1 MKLTVYGGRRLF
13 GEIAV
18 DGAKNAA
25 LPLLA
30 ATVLTDDEVILEN
43 VPDVGD
49 VRTMIALL
57 ESVGKR
63 VHCIEPGVY
72 SIRTTR
78 ELAGTPPDALVR
90 KLRASFL
97 LLGPLAAR
105 VGASHLALPGGC
117 PIGVRPVDLHLK
129 GLKALGAQL
138 DSTGTCWHAHA
149 HSLHPAEIHLDYP
162 SVGATE
168 QIMMTAA
175 LIPGRT
181 VISNPAQDPEV
192 HDLARLLI
200 KMGAGI
206 MIEPGR
212 LQIEGA
218 RTLSGTVHTVI
229 PDRITAG
236 TFLIAGA
243 IAGGD
248 VTVRCQPL
256 HLEALLSK
264 LDELGIIV
272 QEHVESVRV
281 VSDGPGSFSGGRV
294 EARPYPGFPTDLQPQ
309 MMALLS
315 VARGAS
321 VIKETV
327 WESRFAHAS
336 ELARMGAQIRLEGST
351 ALIEGVPLLSG
362 TEVHATDVRAGAA
375 LTLAGIAA
383 DGTTIVVDRDGHI
396 GRGHRDLAGELNR
409 LGAAIIEE
417 ADLSPSPSPEEGGGQ
432 KGESEKKEVVGTE
445 IR

>member
-1 MKLTVYGGRRLF
+1 MKFTVYGGRRLF
-13 GEIAV
+13 GEISV

-30 ATVLTDDEVILEN
+30 ATLLTDEEIILEN
-43 VPDVGD
+43 VPDVSD
-49 VRTMIALL
+49 VRVMIALL

-63 VHCIEPGVY
+63 VQAHGAGFLSV
-72 SIRTTR
+72 RTER
-78 ELAGTPPDALVR
+78 ELVGTPPDELVR
-90 KLRASFL
+90 RLRASFL
-97 LLGPLAAR
+97 MLGPLMAR
-105 VGASHLALPGGC
+105 IGTSRLALPGGC

-138 DSTGTCWHAHA
+138 DLEGAFWRAHA
-149 HSLHPAEIHLDYP
+149 ERLHPAEIHLDYP

-200 KMGAGI
+200 KMGAGVY
-206 MIEPGR
+206 IEPGR

-218 RTLSGTVHTVI
+218 PSLQGTTHTVI
-229 PDRITAG
+229 PDRINAG

-248 VTVRCQPL
+248 VTVRRCQPL

-264 LDELGIIV
+264 LDELGITV

-315 VARGAS
+315 VARGSS
-321 VIKETV
+321 VVKETV
-327 WESRFAHAS
+327 WESRFAHAT

-351 ALIEGVPLLSG
+351 ALIEGVSVLSG
-362 TEVHATDVRAGAA
+362 TEVHTTDVRAGAA

-383 DGTTIVVDRDGHI
+383 AGTTIVLDRDGHI

-409 LGAAIIEE
+409 LGAAIIVEDE
-417 ADLSPSPSPEEGGGQ
+417 QTPE
-432 KGESEKKEVVGTE
+432 EKKEVLSTE
-445 IR
+445 LR

>member
-13 GEIAV
+13 GEVTV

-63 VHCIEPGVY
+63 VRALDAGVY
-72 SIRTTR
+72 SIRTAR
-78 ELAGTPPDALVR
+78 ELAGAPPDALVR

-97 LLGPLAAR
+97 LLGPLMAR
-105 VGASHLALPGGC
+105 LGSSQLPLPGGC

-129 GLKALGAQL
+129 GLRALGAQIE
-138 DSTGTCWHAHA
+138 SHSGFWRAHA
-149 HSLHPAEIHLDYP
+149 ERLHPAEVHLDYP

-212 LQIEGA
+212 LQIEGT

-229 PDRITAG
+229 PDRINAG

-248 VTVRCQPL
+248 VTVRRCQPL

-264 LDELGIIV
+264 LDELGITV

-281 VSDGPGSFSGGRV
+281 VSDGPGSFCGGRV

-315 VARGAS
+315 VACGSS

-327 WESRFAHAS
+327 WESRFAHAA
-336 ELARMGAQIRLEGST
+336 ELARMGALIRLEGAT
-351 ALIEGVPLLSG
+351 AFLEGVLKLSG
-362 TEVHATDVRAGAA
+362 TQVSVNDVRAGAA
-375 LTLAGIAA
+375 LTLAGLVAEGATVI
-383 DGTTIVVDRDGHI
+383 VDRDEHI
-396 GRGHRDLAGELNR
+396 GRGYRDLAGELNR
-409 LGAAIIEE
+409 LGAVIIEE
-417 ADLSPSPSPEEGGGQ
+417 TSDER
-432 KGESEKKEVVGTE
+432 EVVRSET
-445 IR
+445 R

>member
-13 GEIAV
+13 GEVAV

-25 LPLLA
+25 LPLFA

-63 VHCIEPGVY
+63 VRALDAGVY
-72 SIRTTR
+72 SIRAER
-78 ELAGTPPDALVR
+78 ALEGVPPEALVR

-97 LLGPLAAR
+97 LLGPLMVR
-105 VGASHLALPGGC
+105 LGVSQLPLPGGC

-129 GLKALGAQL
+129 GLKALGAQIE
-138 DSTGTCWHAHA
+138 SQGGFWCASA
-149 HSLHPAEIHLDYP
+149 AQLHPAEIHLDYP

-212 LQIEGA
+212 LHIEGTT
-218 RTLSGTVHTVI
+218 RLQGTMHTVI
-229 PDRITAG
+229 PDRINAG

-248 VTVRCQPL
+248 ITVRRCQPL

-264 LDELGIIV
+264 LDELGITI

-281 VSDGPGSFSGGRV
+281 VSDGPGSFSGGRI

-327 WESRFAHAS
+327 WESRFAHAA

-351 ALIEGVPLLSG
+351 AFLEGVIKLSG
-362 TEVHATDVRAGAA
+362 TQVSVNDVRAGAA
-375 LTLAGIAA
+375 LTLAGLVAEGATVI
-383 DGTTIVVDRDGHI
+383 VDRDGHI
-396 GRGHRDLAGELNR
+396 RRGHRDLAGELNR

-417 ADLSPSPSPEEGGGQ
+417 TSEE
-432 KGESEKKEVVGTE
+432 KEVVSNE
-445 IR
+445 VR

>member
-1 MKLTVYGGRRLF
+1 MRVTVYGGRRLF

-63 VHCIEPGVY
+63 VLLLEPGVY
-72 SIRTTR
+72 SIRTER
-78 ELAGTPPDALVR
+78 ELVGTPPEELVR
-90 KLRASFL
+90 RLRASFL
-97 LLGPLAAR
+97 LLGPLMAR
-105 VGASHLALPGGC
+105 HGSSQLPLPGGC

-129 GLKALGAQL
+129 GLRALGAELSSQGG
-138 DSTGTCWHAHA
+138 SWGARA
-149 HSLHPAEIHLDYP
+149 ERLHPAEIHLDYP

-212 LQIEGA
+212 LQVEGA
-218 RTLSGTVHTVI
+218 KKLSGAVHTVI
-229 PDRITAG
+229 PDRINAG

-248 VTVRCQPL
+248 VTVTRCQPL

-264 LDELGIIV
+264 LDELGITV
-272 QEHVESVRV
+272 HEHVESVRV
-281 VSDGPGSFSGGRV
+281 ISDGPGSFVGGRV

-315 VARGAS
+315 VARGS
-321 VIKETV
+321 SIIKETV
-327 WESRFAHAS
+327 WESRFAHAA
-336 ELARMGAQIRLEGST
+336 ELVRMGAQIRLEGST
-351 ALIEGVPLLSG
+351 ALIEGVAGLSG
-362 TEVHATDVRAGAA
+362 AEVSGNDVRAGAA
-375 LTLAGIAA
+375 LVLAGLIAE
-383 DGTTIVVDRDGHI
+383 GKTVVIDRDEHI
-396 GRGHRDLAGELNR
+396 RRGYRDLVGDLNR

-417 ADLSPSPSPEEGGGQ
+417 TLTPEGSVTAE
-432 KGESEKKEVVGTE
+432 T
-445 IR
+445 R

>member
-1 MKLTVYGGRRLF
+1 MRVTIYGGRRLF
-13 GEIAV
+13 GEIAI

-63 VHCIEPGVY
+63 VLLLEPGVY
-72 SIRTTR
+72 SIRTER
-78 ELAGTPPDALVR
+78 ELVGTPPEELVR
-90 KLRASFL
+90 RLRASFL
-97 LLGPLAAR
+97 LLGPLMAR
-105 VGASHLALPGGC
+105 HGSSQLPLPGGC

-129 GLKALGAQL
+129 GLRALGAELSYQGG
-138 DSTGTCWHAHA
+138 SWGARA
-149 HSLHPAEIHLDYP
+149 ERLHPAEIHLDYP

-212 LQIEGA
+212 LQVEGA
-218 RTLSGTVHTVI
+218 KKLSGAVHTVI
-229 PDRITAG
+229 PDRINAG

-248 VTVRCQPL
+248 VTVTRCQPL

-264 LDELGIIV
+264 FDELGITV
-272 QEHVESVRV
+272 HEHVESVRV
-281 VSDGPGSFSGGRV
+281 ISDGPGSFVGGRV

-315 VARGAS
+315 VARGS
-321 VIKETV
+321 SIIKETV
-327 WESRFAHAS
+327 WESRFAHAA
-336 ELARMGAQIRLEGST
+336 ELVRMGAQIRLEGST
-351 ALIEGVPLLSG
+351 ALIEGVAGLSG
-362 TEVHATDVRAGAA
+362 AEVSGNDVRAGAA
-375 LTLAGIAA
+375 LVLAGLIAE
-383 DGTTIVVDRDGHI
+383 GKTVVIDRDEHI
-396 GRGHRDLAGELNR
+396 RRGYRDLVGDLNR

-417 ADLSPSPSPEEGGGQ
+417 TLTPEGSVTAE
-432 KGESEKKEVVGTE
+432 T
-445 IR
+445 R

>member
-1 MKLTVYGGRRLF
+1 MRVTVYGGRRLF

-63 VHCIEPGVY
+63 VLLLEPGVY
-72 SIRTTR
+72 SIRTER
-78 ELAGTPPDALVR
+78 ELVGTPPEELVR
-90 KLRASFL
+90 RLRASFL
-97 LLGPLAAR
+97 LLGPLMAR
-105 VGASHLALPGGC
+105 HGSSQLPLPGGC

-129 GLKALGAQL
+129 GLRALGAELSSQGG
-138 DSTGTCWHAHA
+138 SWGARA
-149 HSLHPAEIHLDYP
+149 ERLHPAEIHLDYP

-212 LQIEGA
+212 LQVEGA
-218 RTLSGTVHTVI
+218 KKLSGAVHTVI
-229 PDRITAG
+229 PDRINAG

-248 VTVRCQPL
+248 VTVTRCQPL

-264 LDELGIIV
+264 FDELGITV
-272 QEHVESVRV
+272 HEHVESVRV
-281 VSDGPGSFSGGRV
+281 ISDGPGSFVGGRV

-315 VARGAS
+315 VARGS
-321 VIKETV
+321 SIIKETV
-327 WESRFAHAS
+327 WESRFAHAA
-336 ELARMGAQIRLEGST
+336 ELVRMGAQIRLEGST
-351 ALIEGVPLLSG
+351 ALIEGVAGLSG
-362 TEVHATDVRAGAA
+362 AEVSGNDVRAGAA
-375 LTLAGIAA
+375 LVLAGLIAE
-383 DGTTIVVDRDGHI
+383 GKTVVIDRDEHI
-396 GRGHRDLAGELNR
+396 RRGYRDLVGDLNR

-417 ADLSPSPSPEEGGGQ
+417 TLTPEGSVTAE
-432 KGESEKKEVVGTE
+432 T
-445 IR
+445 R

>member
-1 MKLTVYGGRRLF
+1 MRVTVYGGRRLF
-13 GEIAV
+13 GEIAI

-63 VHCIEPGVY
+63 VLLLEPGVY
-72 SIRTTR
+72 SIRTER
-78 ELAGTPPDALVR
+78 ELVGTPPEELVR
-90 KLRASFL
+90 RLRASFL
-97 LLGPLAAR
+97 LLGPLMAR
-105 VGASHLALPGGC
+105 HGSSQLPLPGGC

-129 GLKALGAQL
+129 GLRALGAELSSQGG
-138 DSTGTCWHAHA
+138 SWGARA
-149 HSLHPAEIHLDYP
+149 ERLHPAEIHLDYP

-212 LQIEGA
+212 LQVEGA
-218 RTLSGTVHTVI
+218 KKLSGAAHTVI
-229 PDRITAG
+229 PDRINAG

-248 VTVRCQPL
+248 VTVTRCQPL

-264 LDELGIIV
+264 LDELGITV
-272 QEHVESVRV
+272 HEHVESVRV
-281 VSDGPGSFSGGRV
+281 ISDGPGSFVGGRV

-315 VARGAS
+315 VARGS
-321 VIKETV
+321 SIIKETV
-327 WESRFAHAS
+327 WESRFAHAA
-336 ELARMGAQIRLEGST
+336 ELVRMGAQIRLEGST
-351 ALIEGVPLLSG
+351 ALIEGVAGLSG
-362 TEVHATDVRAGAA
+362 AEVSGNDVRAGAA
-375 LTLAGIAA
+375 LVLAGLIAE
-383 DGTTIVVDRDGHI
+383 GKTVVIDRDEHI
-396 GRGHRDLAGELNR
+396 RRGYRDLVGDLNR

-417 ADLSPSPSPEEGGGQ
+417 TLTPEGSVTAE
-432 KGESEKKEVVGTE
+432 T
-445 IR
+445 R

>member
-13 GEIAV
+13 GEVTV

-63 VHCIEPGVY
+63 VSALDPGVY
-72 SIRTTR
+72 SIRTGR
-78 ELAGTPPDALVR
+78 ELVGIPPDSLVR

-97 LLGPLAAR
+97 LLGPLMVR
-105 VGASHLALPGGC
+105 FGYSQLPLPGGC

-129 GLKALGAQL
+129 GLRALGAQIESRGGFWCAAAGQL
-138 DSTGTCWHAHA
+138 RS
-149 HSLHPAEIHLDYP
+149 AEIHLDYP

-212 LQIEGA
+212 LHIEGA
-218 RTLSGTVHTVI
+218 KTLSGTVHTVI
-229 PDRITAG
+229 PDRINAG

-248 VTVRCQPL
+248 VTVRRCQPL

-264 LDELGIIV
+264 LDELGLTV

-281 VSDGPGSFSGGRV
+281 ISDGPGSFAGGRV

-315 VARGAS
+315 VARGSS

-327 WESRFAHAS
+327 WESRFAHAA
-336 ELARMGAQIRLEGST
+336 ELARMGAQIRLEGAT
-351 ALIEGVPLLSG
+351 AYLEGVRGLVG
-362 TEVHATDVRAGAA
+362 TQVCVNDVRAGAA
-375 LTLAGIAA
+375 LTLAGLVA
-383 DGTTIVVDRDGHI
+383 DGATVIIDRDEHI
-396 GRGHRDLAGELNR
+396 RRGYRDLAGELHR

-417 ADLSPSPSPEEGGGQ
+417 TLEE
-432 KGESEKKEVVGTE
+432 KEVVGTE
-445 IR
+445 AR

>member
-1 MKLTVYGGRRLF
+1 MRVTVYGGRRLF

-63 VHCIEPGVY
+63 VTLLEPGVY
-72 SIRTTR
+72 SIRAEG
-78 ELAGTPPDALVR
+78 ELVGAPPEELVR
-90 KLRASFL
+90 RLRASFL
-97 LLGPLAAR
+97 LFGPLMAR
-105 VGASHLALPGGC
+105 HGTSQLPLPGGC

-129 GLKALGAQL
+129 GLKALGAEL
-138 DSTGTCWHAHA
+138 SYRGGFWCAHA
-149 HSLHPAEIHLDYP
+149 ERLHPAEIHLDYP

-218 RTLSGTVHTVI
+218 KTLSGTVHTVI
-229 PDRITAG
+229 PDRINAG

-248 VTVRCQPL
+248 VTVTRCQPL

-264 LDELGIIV
+264 LDELGITV

-281 VSDGPGSFSGGRV
+281 VSDGPGSFVGGRV

-315 VARGAS
+315 VARGS
-321 VIKETV
+321 SIIKETV
-327 WESRFAHAS
+327 WESRFAHAA
-336 ELARMGAQIRLEGST
+336 ELVRMGAQIRLEGST
-351 ALIEGVPLLSG
+351 ALIEGVAGLSG
-362 TEVHATDVRAGAA
+362 AEVSVNDVRAGAA
-375 LTLAGIAA
+375 LTLAGLVAEGVTVI
-383 DGTTIVVDRDGHI
+383 IDRDEHI
-396 GRGHRDLAGELNR
+396 HRGYRDLVGDLNR

-417 ADLSPSPSPEEGGGQ
+417 TLTVEG
-432 KGESEKKEVVGTE
+432 SVTTE
-445 IR
+445 TR

>member
-1 MKLTVYGGRRLF
+1 MRLTVYGGRRLF
-13 GEIAV
+13 GKVSA

-30 ATVLTDDEVILEN
+30 ATLLTDEEIILQN

-57 ESVGKR
+57 ESVGK
-63 VHCIEPGVY
+63 CIRALDMGVY
-72 SIRTTR
+72 SVRTVR
-78 ELAGTPPDALVR
+78 ELGGVPPDHLVR

-97 LLGPLAAR
+97 VLGPLTAR
-105 VGASHLALPGGC
+105 IGCSQVTLPGGC
-117 PIGVRPVDLHLK
+117 PIGVRPVDLHVK
-129 GLKALGAQL
+129 GLKALGAQIE
-138 DSTGTCWHAHA
+138 SVGAAYRAHA
-149 HSLHPAEIHLDYP
+149 ERLHPAEIHLDYP

-168 QIMMTAA
+168 QIMMTAS

-212 LQIEGA
+212 LIIEGA
-218 RTLSGTVHTVI
+218 RSLQGAAHMTI
-229 PDRITAG
+229 PDRINAG

-248 VTVRCQPL
+248 VTVHCQPL

-281 VSDGPGSFSGGRV
+281 VSDGPGSFAGGRV

-315 VARGAS
+315 VAHGPS

-327 WESRFAHAS
+327 WESRFAHAT
-336 ELARMGAQIRLEGST
+336 ELAHMGAQIRLEGAT
-351 ALIEGVPLLSG
+351 ALIEGVKTLSG
-362 TEVHATDVRAGAA
+362 TQVHANDVRAGAA
-375 LTLAGIAA
+375 LTLAGMAA
-383 DGTTIVVDRDGHI
+383 QGVTVVLDREGHI
-396 GRGHRDLAGELNR
+396 GRGYRDLAGELNR
-409 LGAAIIEE
+409 LGAAIIVEDDAILEE
-417 ADLSPSPSPEEGGGQ
+417 
-432 KGESEKKEVVGTE
+432 KEVVRTE

>member
-1 MKLTVYGGRRLF
+1 MRVTVYGGRRLF
-13 GEIAV
+13 GEIAI

-63 VHCIEPGVY
+63 VLLLEPGVY
-72 SIRTTR
+72 SIRTER
-78 ELAGTPPDALVR
+78 ELVGTPPEELVR
-90 KLRASFL
+90 RLRASFL
-97 LLGPLAAR
+97 LLGPLMAR
-105 VGASHLALPGGC
+105 HGSSQLPLPGGC
-117 PIGVRPVDLHLK
+117 PIGIRPVDLHLK
-129 GLKALGAQL
+129 GLRALGAELSSQGG
-138 DSTGTCWHAHA
+138 SWGARA
-149 HSLHPAEIHLDYP
+149 ERLHPAEIHLDYP

-212 LQIEGA
+212 LQVEGA
-218 RTLSGTVHTVI
+218 KKLSGAVHTVI
-229 PDRITAG
+229 PDRINAG

-248 VTVRCQPL
+248 VTVTRCQPL

-264 LDELGIIV
+264 LDELGITV
-272 QEHVESVRV
+272 HEHVESVRV
-281 VSDGPGSFSGGRV
+281 ISDGPGSFVGGRV

-315 VARGAS
+315 VARGS
-321 VIKETV
+321 SIIKETV
-327 WESRFAHAS
+327 WESRFAHAA
-336 ELARMGAQIRLEGST
+336 ELVRMGAQIRLEGST
-351 ALIEGVPLLSG
+351 ALIEGVAGLSG
-362 TEVHATDVRAGAA
+362 AEVSGNDVRAGAA
-375 LTLAGIAA
+375 LVLAGLIAE
-383 DGTTIVVDRDGHI
+383 GKTVVIDRDEHI
-396 GRGHRDLAGELNR
+396 RRGYRDLVGDLNR

-417 ADLSPSPSPEEGGGQ
+417 TLTPEGSVTAE
-432 KGESEKKEVVGTE
+432 T
-445 IR
+445 R

>member
-1 MKLTVYGGRRLF
+1 
-13 GEIAV
+13 
-18 DGAKNAA
+18 
-25 LPLLA
+25 LA
-30 ATVLTDDEVILEN
+30 ATLLTDEEIILEN

-57 ESVGKR
+57 ESVGKH
-63 VHCIEPGVY
+63 VQSLGPDAY
-72 SIRTTR
+72 SIRADQP
-78 ELAGTPPDALVR
+78 LNGAPPDHLVGR
-90 KLRASFL
+90 LRASFC
-97 LLGPLAAR
+97 LLGPLMAR
-105 VGASHLALPGGC
+105 VGSSQVTMPGGC

-129 GLKALGAQL
+129 GLKALGAHIESVGAAYRAQ
-138 DSTGTCWHAHA
+138 TE
-149 HSLHPAEIHLDYP
+149 SLHPAEIHLDYP

-200 KMGAGI
+200 RMGAGI

-212 LQIEGA
+212 LIIEGA
-218 RTLSGTVHTVI
+218 KYLQGTTHTTI
-229 PDRITAG
+229 PDRINAG

-272 QEHVESVRV
+272 QEHVEGVRV
-281 VSDGPGSFSGGRV
+281 VSDGSGSFSGGRV

-315 VARGAS
+315 VARGSS

-327 WESRFAHAS
+327 WESRFAHAT
-336 ELARMGAQIRLEGST
+336 ELARMGAQIRLEGAT
-351 ALIEGVPLLSG
+351 ALLEGVPMLSG
-362 TEVHATDVRAGAA
+362 TQVHTNDVRAGAA

-383 DGTTIVVDRDGHI
+383 QGATVILDRDNHI
-396 GRGHRDLAGELNR
+396 VRGHRDLTGELNR
-409 LGAAIIEE
+409 LGAAIIVEDEQISEE
-417 ADLSPSPSPEEGGGQ
+417 
-432 KGESEKKEVVGTE
+432 KEVASTE

>member
-1 MKLTVYGGRRLF
+1 MRVTVYGGRRLF
-13 GEIAV
+13 GEIAI

-63 VHCIEPGVY
+63 VLLLEPGVY
-72 SIRTTR
+72 SIRTER
-78 ELAGTPPDALVR
+78 ELVGTPPEELVR
-90 KLRASFL
+90 RLRASFL
-97 LLGPLAAR
+97 LLGPLMAR
-105 VGASHLALPGGC
+105 HGSSQLPLPGGC

-129 GLKALGAQL
+129 GLRALGAELSSQGG
-138 DSTGTCWHAHA
+138 SWGARA
-149 HSLHPAEIHLDYP
+149 ERLHPAEIHLDYP

-181 VISNPAQDPEV
+181 IISNPAQDPEV

-212 LQIEGA
+212 LQVEGA
-218 RTLSGTVHTVI
+218 KKLSGAVHTVI
-229 PDRITAG
+229 PDRINAG

-248 VTVRCQPL
+248 VTVTRCQPL

-264 LDELGIIV
+264 FDELGITV
-272 QEHVESVRV
+272 HEHVESVRV
-281 VSDGPGSFSGGRV
+281 ISDGPGSFVGGRV

-315 VARGAS
+315 VARGS
-321 VIKETV
+321 SIIKETV
-327 WESRFAHAS
+327 WESRFAHAA
-336 ELARMGAQIRLEGST
+336 ELVRMGAQIRLEGST
-351 ALIEGVPLLSG
+351 ALIEGVAGLSG
-362 TEVHATDVRAGAA
+362 AEVSGNDVRAGAA
-375 LTLAGIAA
+375 LVLAGLIAE
-383 DGTTIVVDRDGHI
+383 GKTVVIDRDEHI
-396 GRGHRDLAGELNR
+396 RRGYRDLVGDLNR

-417 ADLSPSPSPEEGGGQ
+417 TLTPEGSVTAE
-432 KGESEKKEVVGTE
+432 T
-445 IR
+445 R

>member
-1 MKLTVYGGRRLF
+1 MRVTVYGGRRLF

-63 VHCIEPGVY
+63 VLLLEPGVY
-72 SIRTTR
+72 SIRTER
-78 ELAGTPPDALVR
+78 ELVGTPPEELVR
-90 KLRASFL
+90 RLRASFL
-97 LLGPLAAR
+97 LLGPLMAR
-105 VGASHLALPGGC
+105 HGSSQLPLPGGC

-129 GLKALGAQL
+129 GLRALGAELSSQGG
-138 DSTGTCWHAHA
+138 SWGARA
-149 HSLHPAEIHLDYP
+149 ERLHPAEIHLDYP

-181 VISNPAQDPEV
+181 IISNPAQDPEV

-212 LQIEGA
+212 LQVEGA
-218 RTLSGTVHTVI
+218 KKLSGAVHTVI
-229 PDRITAG
+229 PDRINAG

-248 VTVRCQPL
+248 VTVTRCQPL

-264 LDELGIIV
+264 FDELGITV
-272 QEHVESVRV
+272 HEHVESVRV
-281 VSDGPGSFSGGRV
+281 ISDGPGSFVGGRV

-315 VARGAS
+315 VARGS
-321 VIKETV
+321 SIIKETV
-327 WESRFAHAS
+327 WESRFAHAA
-336 ELARMGAQIRLEGST
+336 ELVRMGAQIRLEGST
-351 ALIEGVPLLSG
+351 ALIEGVAGLSG
-362 TEVHATDVRAGAA
+362 AEVSGNDVRAGAA
-375 LTLAGIAA
+375 LVLAGLIAE
-383 DGTTIVVDRDGHI
+383 GKTVVIDRDEHI
-396 GRGHRDLAGELNR
+396 RRGYRDLVGDLNR

-417 ADLSPSPSPEEGGGQ
+417 TLTPEGSVTAE
-432 KGESEKKEVVGTE
+432 T
-445 IR
+445 R

>member
-30 ATVLTDDEVILEN
+30 ATLLTDEEVILQN

-49 VRTMIALL
+49 VRTMMALL
-57 ESVGKR
+57 ESLGKR
-63 VHCIEPGVY
+63 VHALDAGVY
-72 SIRTTR
+72 SIRTDKR
-78 ELAGTPPDALVR
+78 LLGTPPDSLVR

-97 LLGPLAAR
+97 LLGPLMAR
-105 VGASHLALPGGC
+105 VGSSQLALPGGC
-117 PIGVRPVDLHLK
+117 PIGLRPVDLHLK
-129 GLKALGAQL
+129 GLRALGAQL
-138 DSTGTCWHAHA
+138 ESEGACWRAQAHR
-149 HSLHPAEIHLDYP
+149 LHPAEIHLDYP

-206 MIEPGR
+206 SLAPGR

-218 RTLSGTVHTVI
+218 PYLQGTTHTVI

-327 WESRFAHAS
+327 WESRFAHAT
-336 ELARMGAQIRLEGST
+336 ELARMGAQIRLEGPT
-351 ALIEGVPLLSG
+351 ALIEGVSALSG

-375 LTLAGIAA
+375 LALAGLAA
-383 DGTTIVVDRDGHI
+383 VGTTIVVDRDGHI
-396 GRGHRDLAGELNR
+396 GRGHRDLAGELAR
-409 LGAAIIEE
+409 LGAAIISEDEQTSEE
-417 ADLSPSPSPEEGGGQ
+417 KEGV
-432 KGESEKKEVVGTE
+432 STE

>member
-1 MKLTVYGGRRLF
+1 MRVTVYGGRRLF
-13 GEIAV
+13 GEIAI

-63 VHCIEPGVY
+63 VLLLETGVY
-72 SIRTTR
+72 SIRTER
-78 ELAGTPPDALVR
+78 ELVGTPPEELVR
-90 KLRASFL
+90 RLRASFL
-97 LLGPLAAR
+97 LLGPLMAR
-105 VGASHLALPGGC
+105 HGSSQLPLPGGC

-129 GLKALGAQL
+129 GLRALGAELSSQ
-138 DSTGTCWHAHA
+138 GGFWGARA
-149 HSLHPAEIHLDYP
+149 ERLHPAEIHLDYP

-212 LQIEGA
+212 LQVEGA
-218 RTLSGTVHTVI
+218 KKLSGAVHTVI
-229 PDRITAG
+229 PDRINAG

-248 VTVRCQPL
+248 VTVTRCQPL

-264 LDELGIIV
+264 FDELGITV
-272 QEHVESVRV
+272 HEHVESVRV
-281 VSDGPGSFSGGRV
+281 ISDGPGSFVGGRV

-315 VARGAS
+315 VARGS
-321 VIKETV
+321 SIIKETV
-327 WESRFAHAS
+327 WESRFAHAA
-336 ELARMGAQIRLEGST
+336 ELVRMGAQIRLEGST
-351 ALIEGVPLLSG
+351 ALIEGVAGLSG
-362 TEVHATDVRAGAA
+362 AEVSGNDVRAGAA
-375 LTLAGIAA
+375 LVLAGLIAE
-383 DGTTIVVDRDGHI
+383 GKTVVIDRDEHI
-396 GRGHRDLAGELNR
+396 RRGYRDLVGDLNR

-417 ADLSPSPSPEEGGGQ
+417 TLTPEGSVTAE
-432 KGESEKKEVVGTE
+432 T
-445 IR
+445 R

>member
-1 MKLTVYGGRRLF
+1 MRVTVYGGRRLF
-13 GEIAV
+13 GEIAI

-63 VHCIEPGVY
+63 VLLLEPGVY
-72 SIRTTR
+72 SIRTER
-78 ELAGTPPDALVR
+78 ELVGTPPEELVR
-90 KLRASFL
+90 RLRASFL
-97 LLGPLAAR
+97 LLGPLMAR
-105 VGASHLALPGGC
+105 HGSSQLPLPGGC

-129 GLKALGAQL
+129 GLRALGAELSSQGG
-138 DSTGTCWHAHA
+138 SWGARA
-149 HSLHPAEIHLDYP
+149 ERLHPAEIHLDYP

-218 RTLSGTVHTVI
+218 KKLSGAVHTVI
-229 PDRITAG
+229 PDRINAG

-248 VTVRCQPL
+248 VTVTRCQPL

-264 LDELGIIV
+264 LDELGITV
-272 QEHVESVRV
+272 HEHVESVRV
-281 VSDGPGSFSGGRV
+281 ISDGPGSFVGGRV

-315 VARGAS
+315 VARGS
-321 VIKETV
+321 SIIKETV
-327 WESRFAHAS
+327 WESRFAHAA
-336 ELARMGAQIRLEGST
+336 ELVRMGAQIRLEGST
-351 ALIEGVPLLSG
+351 ALIEGVAGLSG
-362 TEVHATDVRAGAA
+362 AEVSGNDVRAGAA
-375 LTLAGIAA
+375 LVLAGLIAE
-383 DGTTIVVDRDGHI
+383 GKTVVIDRDEHI
-396 GRGHRDLAGELNR
+396 RRGYRDLVGDLNR

-417 ADLSPSPSPEEGGGQ
+417 TLTPEGSVTAE
-432 KGESEKKEVVGTE
+432 T
-445 IR
+445 R

>member
-1 MKLTVYGGRRLF
+1 MRLTVYGGRRLF
-13 GEIAV
+13 GEVSV

-30 ATVLTDDEVILEN
+30 ATLLTDEEIILEN

-49 VRTMIALL
+49 VCTMIALL

-63 VHCIEPGVY
+63 VQPLGSNIY
-72 SIRTTR
+72 SIRADKP
-78 ELAGTPPDALVR
+78 LSGAPPDHLVR
-90 KLRASFL
+90 KLRASFC
-97 LLGPLAAR
+97 LLGPLMAR
-105 VGASHLALPGGC
+105 VGSSQVTLPGGC

-129 GLKALGAQL
+129 GLKALGAQIE
-138 DSTGTCWHAHA
+138 SVGAA
-149 HSLHPAEIHLDYP
+149 YRAQAERLHPAEIHLDYP

-168 QIMMTAA
+168 QIMMTAS

-212 LQIEGA
+212 LIIEGA
-218 RTLSGTVHTVI
+218 RRLQGTIHTTI
-229 PDRITAG
+229 PDRINAG

-248 VTVRCQPL
+248 VTVHCQPL

-309 MMALLS
+309 MMAFLS
-315 VARGAS
+315 VARGSS

-327 WESRFAHAS
+327 WESRFAHAT
-336 ELARMGAQIRLEGST
+336 ELTHMGAQIRLEGST
-351 ALIEGVPLLSG
+351 ALIEGISLLSG
-362 TEVHATDVRAGAA
+362 TQVHANDVRAGAA

-383 DGTTIVVDRDGHI
+383 QGTTVILDRENHI
-396 GRGHRDLAGELNR
+396 PRGYHDLAGELNR
-409 LGAAIIEE
+409 LGAAIIVEDE
-417 ADLSPSPSPEEGGGQ
+417 TI
-432 KGESEKKEVVGTE
+432 SEDKEVVSTE

>member
-1 MKLTVYGGRRLF
+1 MRVTVYGGRRLF

-63 VHCIEPGVY
+63 VLLLEPGVY
-72 SIRTTR
+72 SIRTER
-78 ELAGTPPDALVR
+78 ELVGTPPEELVR
-90 KLRASFL
+90 RLRASFL
-97 LLGPLAAR
+97 LLGPLMAR
-105 VGASHLALPGGC
+105 HGSSQLPLPGGC

-129 GLKALGAQL
+129 GLRALGAELSSQGG
-138 DSTGTCWHAHA
+138 SWGARA
-149 HSLHPAEIHLDYP
+149 ERLHPAEIHLDYP

-212 LQIEGA
+212 LQVEGA
-218 RTLSGTVHTVI
+218 KKLSGAVHTVI
-229 PDRITAG
+229 PDRINAG

-248 VTVRCQPL
+248 VTVTRCQPL

-264 LDELGIIV
+264 FDELGITV
-272 QEHVESVRV
+272 HEHVESVRV
-281 VSDGPGSFSGGRV
+281 ISDGPGSFVGGRV

-315 VARGAS
+315 VARGS
-321 VIKETV
+321 SIIKETV
-327 WESRFAHAS
+327 WESRFAHAA
-336 ELARMGAQIRLEGST
+336 ELVRMGAQIRLEGST
-351 ALIEGVPLLSG
+351 ALIEGVAGLSG
-362 TEVHATDVRAGAA
+362 AEVSGNDVRAGAA
-375 LTLAGIAA
+375 LVLAGLIAE
-383 DGTTIVVDRDGHI
+383 GKTVVIDRDEHI
-396 GRGHRDLAGELNR
+396 RRGYRDLVGDLNH

-417 ADLSPSPSPEEGGGQ
+417 TLTPEGSVTAE
-432 KGESEKKEVVGTE
+432 T
-445 IR
+445 R

>member
-1 MKLTVYGGRRLF
+1 MRVTVYGGRRLF
-13 GEIAV
+13 GEIAI

-63 VHCIEPGVY
+63 VLFLEPGVY
-72 SIRTTR
+72 SIRTER
-78 ELAGTPPDALVR
+78 ELVGTPPEELVR
-90 KLRASFL
+90 RLRASFL
-97 LLGPLAAR
+97 LLGPLMAR
-105 VGASHLALPGGC
+105 HGSSQLPLPGGC

-129 GLKALGAQL
+129 GLRALGAELSSQGG
-138 DSTGTCWHAHA
+138 SWGARA
-149 HSLHPAEIHLDYP
+149 ERLHPAEIHLDYP

-212 LQIEGA
+212 LQVEGA
-218 RTLSGTVHTVI
+218 KKLSGAVHTVI
-229 PDRITAG
+229 PDRINAG

-248 VTVRCQPL
+248 VTVTRCQPL

-264 LDELGIIV
+264 FDELGITV
-272 QEHVESVRV
+272 HEHVESVRV
-281 VSDGPGSFSGGRV
+281 ISDGPGSFVGGRV

-315 VARGAS
+315 VARGS
-321 VIKETV
+321 SIIKETV
-327 WESRFAHAS
+327 WESRFAHAA
-336 ELARMGAQIRLEGST
+336 ELVRMGAQIRLEGST
-351 ALIEGVPLLSG
+351 ALIEGVAGLSG
-362 TEVHATDVRAGAA
+362 AEVSGNDVRAGAA
-375 LTLAGIAA
+375 LVLAGLIAE
-383 DGTTIVVDRDGHI
+383 GKTVVIDRDEHI
-396 GRGHRDLAGELNR
+396 RRGYRDLVGDLNR

-417 ADLSPSPSPEEGGGQ
+417 TLTPEGSVTAE
-432 KGESEKKEVVGTE
+432 T
-445 IR
+445 R

>member
-1 MKLTVYGGRRLF
+1 MRKLTVYGGRRLF
-13 GEIAV
+13 GEVTV

-49 VRTMIALL
+49 VHTMIALL

-63 VHCIEPGVY
+63 VQALAPDVY
-72 SIRTTR
+72 SIRT
-78 ELAGTPPDALVR
+78 EKGLSGMPPEGLVR

-97 LLGPLAAR
+97 LLGPLMAR
-105 VGASHLALPGGC
+105 VGASRLPLPGGC
-117 PIGVRPVDLHLK
+117 PIGVRPIDLHLK
-129 GLKALGAQL
+129 GLKALGAQIE
-138 DSTGTCWHAHA
+138 SQGGFWCARA
-149 HSLHPAEIHLDYP
+149 ARLHPAEIHLDYP

-175 LIPGRT
+175 LVPGRT

-212 LQIEGA
+212 LIIEGA
-218 RTLSGTVHTVI
+218 KTLSGTVHTVI
-229 PDRITAG
+229 PDRINAG

-248 VTVRCQPL
+248 VTVRRCQPL

-281 VSDGPGSFSGGRV
+281 ISDGPGSFWGGRV

-315 VARGAS
+315 VARGSS
-321 VIKETV
+321 VVKETV
-327 WESRFAHAS
+327 WESRFAHAA
-336 ELARMGAQIRLEGST
+336 ELVRMGARIRLEGAT
-351 ALIEGVPLLSG
+351 AFLEGVERLSG
-362 TEVHATDVRAGAA
+362 TQVSVNDVRAGAA
-375 LTLAGIAA
+375 LALAGLVAEGMTVIL
-383 DGTTIVVDRDGHI
+383 DRDEHI
-396 GRGHRDLAGELNR
+396 RRGYRDLAGELSC

-417 ADLSPSPSPEEGGGQ
+417 TSDE
-432 KGESEKKEVVGTE
+432 KEVVSPKA
-445 IR
+445 R

>member
-1 MKLTVYGGRRLF
+1 MRVTVYGGRRLF
-13 GEIAV
+13 GEIAI

-63 VHCIEPGVY
+63 VLLLEPGVY
-72 SIRTTR
+72 SILTER
-78 ELAGTPPDALVR
+78 ELVGTPPEELVR
-90 KLRASFL
+90 RLRASFL
-97 LLGPLAAR
+97 LLGPLMAR
-105 VGASHLALPGGC
+105 HGSSQLPLPGGC
-117 PIGVRPVDLHLK
+117 PIGVRPVNLHLK
-129 GLKALGAQL
+129 GLRALGAELSSQGG
-138 DSTGTCWHAHA
+138 SWGARA
-149 HSLHPAEIHLDYP
+149 ERLHPAEIHLDYP

-212 LQIEGA
+212 LQVEGA
-218 RTLSGTVHTVI
+218 KKLSGAVHTVI
-229 PDRITAG
+229 PDRINAG

-248 VTVRCQPL
+248 VTVTRCQPL

-264 LDELGIIV
+264 FDELGITV
-272 QEHVESVRV
+272 HEHVESVRV
-281 VSDGPGSFSGGRV
+281 ISDGPGSFVGGRV

-315 VARGAS
+315 VARGS
-321 VIKETV
+321 SIIKETV
-327 WESRFAHAS
+327 WESRFAHAA
-336 ELARMGAQIRLEGST
+336 ELVRMGAQIRLEGST
-351 ALIEGVPLLSG
+351 ALIEGVAGLSG
-362 TEVHATDVRAGAA
+362 AEVSGNDVRAGAA
-375 LTLAGIAA
+375 LVLAGLIAE
-383 DGTTIVVDRDGHI
+383 GKTVVIDRDEHI
-396 GRGHRDLAGELNR
+396 RRGYRDLVGDLNR

-417 ADLSPSPSPEEGGGQ
+417 TLTPEGSVTAE
-432 KGESEKKEVVGTE
+432 T
-445 IR
+445 R

>member
-13 GEIAV
+13 GEVTV

-30 ATVLTDDEVILEN
+30 ATVLTDDEVILGN

-63 VHCIEPGVY
+63 VQALEADVY
-72 SIRTTR
+72 SIRTER
-78 ELAGTPPDALVR
+78 ELTSAPPDSLVR

-97 LLGPLAAR
+97 LLGPLMVR
-105 VGASHLALPGGC
+105 LGFSQLPLPGGC

-129 GLKALGAQL
+129 GLKALGAQIE
-138 DSTGTCWHAHA
+138 SQGGFWRTHTER
-149 HSLHPAEIHLDYP
+149 LHPAEIHLDYP

-218 RTLSGTVHTVI
+218 KTLSGTVHTVI
-229 PDRITAG
+229 PDRINAG

-248 VTVRCQPL
+248 VTVRRCQPL

-264 LDELGIIV
+264 LDELSITI

-309 MMALLS
+309 VMALFS
-315 VARGAS
+315 VARGSS

-327 WESRFAHAS
+327 WESRFAHAA
-336 ELARMGAQIRLEGST
+336 ELARLGAQIRLEGST
-351 ALIEGVPLLSG
+351 AFLEGVMKLSG
-362 TEVHATDVRAGAA
+362 TQVSVNDVRAGAA
-375 LTLAGIAA
+375 LTLAGLIAEGA
-383 DGTTIVVDRDGHI
+383 TVIVDRDEHI
-396 GRGHRDLAGELNR
+396 RRGHRDLAGELNR

-417 ADLSPSPSPEEGGGQ
+417 TSEE
-432 KGESEKKEVVGTE
+432 KEVASTE

>member
-1 MKLTVYGGRRLF
+1 MRVTVYGGRRLF
-13 GEIAV
+13 GEIAI

-63 VHCIEPGVY
+63 VLLLEPGVY
-72 SIRTTR
+72 SIRTER
-78 ELAGTPPDALVR
+78 ELVGTPPEELVR
-90 KLRASFL
+90 RLRASFL
-97 LLGPLAAR
+97 LLGPLMAR
-105 VGASHLALPGGC
+105 HGSSQLPLPGGC

-129 GLKALGAQL
+129 GLRALGAELSSQGG
-138 DSTGTCWHAHA
+138 SWGARA
-149 HSLHPAEIHLDYP
+149 ERLHPAEIHLDYP

-212 LQIEGA
+212 LQVEGA
-218 RTLSGTVHTVI
+218 KKLSGAVHTVI
-229 PDRITAG
+229 PDRINAG

-248 VTVRCQPL
+248 VTVTRCQPL

-264 LDELGIIV
+264 LDELGITV
-272 QEHVESVRV
+272 HEHVESVRV
-281 VSDGPGSFSGGRV
+281 ISDGPGSFVGGRV

-315 VARGAS
+315 VARGS
-321 VIKETV
+321 SIIKETV
-327 WESRFAHAS
+327 WESRFAHAA
-336 ELARMGAQIRLEGST
+336 ELVRMGAQIRLEGST
-351 ALIEGVPLLSG
+351 ALIEGVAGLSG
-362 TEVHATDVRAGAA
+362 AEVFGNDVRAGAA
-375 LTLAGIAA
+375 LVLAGLIAE
-383 DGTTIVVDRDGHI
+383 GKTVVIDRDEHI
-396 GRGHRDLAGELNR
+396 RRGYRDLVGDLNR

-417 ADLSPSPSPEEGGGQ
+417 TLTPEGSVTAE
-432 KGESEKKEVVGTE
+432 T
-445 IR
+445 R

>member
-1 MKLTVYGGRRLF
+1 MRVTVYGGRRLF
-13 GEIAV
+13 GEIAI

-63 VHCIEPGVY
+63 VLLLEPGVY
-72 SIRTTR
+72 SIRTER
-78 ELAGTPPDALVR
+78 ELVGTPPEELVR
-90 KLRASFL
+90 RLRASFL
-97 LLGPLAAR
+97 LLGPLMAR
-105 VGASHLALPGGC
+105 HGSSQLPLPGGC

-129 GLKALGAQL
+129 GLRALGAELSSQ
-138 DSTGTCWHAHA
+138 GGFWGARA
-149 HSLHPAEIHLDYP
+149 ERLHPAEIHLDYP

-212 LQIEGA
+212 LQVEGA
-218 RTLSGTVHTVI
+218 KNLSGSVHTVI
-229 PDRITAG
+229 PDRINAG

-248 VTVRCQPL
+248 VTVTRCQPL

-264 LDELGIIV
+264 FDELGITV
-272 QEHVESVRV
+272 HEHVESVRV
-281 VSDGPGSFSGGRV
+281 ISDGPGSFVGGRV

-315 VARGAS
+315 VARGS
-321 VIKETV
+321 SIIKETV
-327 WESRFAHAS
+327 WESRFAHAA
-336 ELARMGAQIRLEGST
+336 ELVRMGAQIRLEGST
-351 ALIEGVPLLSG
+351 ALIEGVAGLSG
-362 TEVHATDVRAGAA
+362 AEVSGNDVRAGAA
-375 LTLAGIAA
+375 LVLAGLIAE
-383 DGTTIVVDRDGHI
+383 GKTVVIDRDEHI
-396 GRGHRDLAGELNR
+396 RRGYRDLVGDLNR

-417 ADLSPSPSPEEGGGQ
+417 TLTPEGSVTAE
-432 KGESEKKEVVGTE
+432 T
-445 IR
+445 R

>member
-1 MKLTVYGGRRLF
+1 MRVTVYGGRRLF

-63 VHCIEPGVY
+63 VLLLEPGVY
-72 SIRTTR
+72 SIRTER
-78 ELAGTPPDALVR
+78 ELVGTPPEELVR
-90 KLRASFL
+90 RLRASFL
-97 LLGPLAAR
+97 LLGPLMAR
-105 VGASHLALPGGC
+105 HGSSQLPLPGGC
-117 PIGVRPVDLHLK
+117 PIGIRPVDLHLK
-129 GLKALGAQL
+129 GLRALGAELSSQGG
-138 DSTGTCWHAHA
+138 SWGARA
-149 HSLHPAEIHLDYP
+149 ERLHPAEIHLDYP

-212 LQIEGA
+212 LQVEGA
-218 RTLSGTVHTVI
+218 KKLSGAVHTVI
-229 PDRITAG
+229 PDRINAG

-248 VTVRCQPL
+248 VTVTRCQPL

-264 LDELGIIV
+264 LDELGITV
-272 QEHVESVRV
+272 HEHVESVRV
-281 VSDGPGSFSGGRV
+281 ISDGPGSFVGGRV

-315 VARGAS
+315 VARGS
-321 VIKETV
+321 SIIKETV
-327 WESRFAHAS
+327 WESRFAHAA
-336 ELARMGAQIRLEGST
+336 ELVRMGAQIRLEGST
-351 ALIEGVPLLSG
+351 ALIEGVAGLSG
-362 TEVHATDVRAGAA
+362 AEVSGNDVRAGAA
-375 LTLAGIAA
+375 LVLAGLIAE
-383 DGTTIVVDRDGHI
+383 GKTVVIDRDEHI
-396 GRGHRDLAGELNR
+396 RRGYRDLVGDLNR

-417 ADLSPSPSPEEGGGQ
+417 TLTPEGSVTAE
-432 KGESEKKEVVGTE
+432 T
-445 IR
+445 R

>member
-1 MKLTVYGGRRLF
+1 MRVTVYGGRRLF

-63 VHCIEPGVY
+63 VIPLESGVY
-72 SIRTTR
+72 SIRAER
-78 ELAGTPPDALVR
+78 ELVGAPPEELVR
-90 KLRASFL
+90 RLRASFL
-97 LLGPLAAR
+97 LLGPLMAR
-105 VGASHLALPGGC
+105 HGSSQLPLPGGC

-129 GLKALGAQL
+129 GLRALGAELSSQ
-138 DSTGTCWHAHA
+138 GGFWCARA
-149 HSLHPAEIHLDYP
+149 ERLHPAEIHLDYP

-212 LQIEGA
+212 LQIEGTK
-218 RTLSGTVHTVI
+218 TLSGTVHTVI
-229 PDRITAG
+229 PDRINAG

-248 VTVRCQPL
+248 VTVTCCQPL
-256 HLEALLSK
+256 HLEAPLSK
-264 LDELGIIV
+264 LDELGITV

-281 VSDGPGSFSGGRV
+281 VSDGPGSFVGGRV

-315 VARGAS
+315 VARGS
-321 VIKETV
+321 SIIKETV
-327 WESRFAHAS
+327 WESRFAHAA
-336 ELARMGAQIRLEGST
+336 ELVRMGAQIRLEGST
-351 ALIEGVPLLSG
+351 ALIEGMAGLSG
-362 TEVHATDVRAGAA
+362 AEVSVNDVRAGAA
-375 LTLAGIAA
+375 LTLAGLVAEGVTVI
-383 DGTTIVVDRDGHI
+383 IDRDEHI
-396 GRGHRDLAGELNR
+396 RRGYRDLVGDLNR

-417 ADLSPSPSPEEGGGQ
+417 TLTVEG
-432 KGESEKKEVVGTE
+432 SVTTE
-445 IR
+445 TR

>member
-1 MKLTVYGGRRLF
+1 MRVTVYGGRRLF

-63 VHCIEPGVY
+63 VLLLEPGVY
-72 SIRTTR
+72 SIRTER
-78 ELAGTPPDALVR
+78 ELVGTPPEELVR
-90 KLRASFL
+90 RLRASFL
-97 LLGPLAAR
+97 LLGPLMAR
-105 VGASHLALPGGC
+105 HGSSQLPLPGGC

-129 GLKALGAQL
+129 GLRALGAELSSQGG
-138 DSTGTCWHAHA
+138 SWGARA
-149 HSLHPAEIHLDYP
+149 ERLHPAEIHLDYP

-212 LQIEGA
+212 LQVEGA
-218 RTLSGTVHTVI
+218 KKLSGAVHTVI
-229 PDRITAG
+229 PDRINAG

-248 VTVRCQPL
+248 VTVTRCQPL

-264 LDELGIIV
+264 FDELGITV
-272 QEHVESVRV
+272 HEHVESVRV
-281 VSDGPGSFSGGRV
+281 ISDGPGSFVGGRV

-315 VARGAS
+315 VARGS
-321 VIKETV
+321 SIIKETV
-327 WESRFAHAS
+327 WESRFAHAA
-336 ELARMGAQIRLEGST
+336 ELVRMGAQIRLEGST
-351 ALIEGVPLLSG
+351 ALIEGVAGLSG
-362 TEVHATDVRAGAA
+362 AEVSGNDVRAGAA
-375 LTLAGIAA
+375 LVLAGLIAE
-383 DGTTIVVDRDGHI
+383 GKTVVIDLDEHI
-396 GRGHRDLAGELNR
+396 RRGYRDLVGDLNR

-417 ADLSPSPSPEEGGGQ
+417 TLTPEGSVTAE
-432 KGESEKKEVVGTE
+432 T
-445 IR
+445 R

>member
-1 MKLTVYGGRRLF
+1 MRVTVYGGRRLF
-13 GEIAV
+13 GEIAI

-63 VHCIEPGVY
+63 VLLLEPGVY
-72 SIRTTR
+72 SIRTER
-78 ELAGTPPDALVR
+78 ELVGTPPEELVR
-90 KLRASFL
+90 RLRASFL
-97 LLGPLAAR
+97 LLGPLMAR
-105 VGASHLALPGGC
+105 HGSSQLPLPGGC

-129 GLKALGAQL
+129 GLRALGAELSSQ
-138 DSTGTCWHAHA
+138 GGFWGARA
-149 HSLHPAEIHLDYP
+149 ERLHPAEIHLDYP

-212 LQIEGA
+212 LQVEGA
-218 RTLSGTVHTVI
+218 KKLSGAVHTVI
-229 PDRITAG
+229 PDRINAG

-248 VTVRCQPL
+248 VTVTRCQPL

-264 LDELGIIV
+264 FDELGITV
-272 QEHVESVRV
+272 HEHVESVRV
-281 VSDGPGSFSGGRV
+281 ISDGPGSFVGGRV

-315 VARGAS
+315 VARGS
-321 VIKETV
+321 SIIKETV
-327 WESRFAHAS
+327 WESRFAHAA
-336 ELARMGAQIRLEGST
+336 ELVRMGAQIRLEGST
-351 ALIEGVPLLSG
+351 ALIEGVAGLSG
-362 TEVHATDVRAGAA
+362 AEVSGNDVRAGAA
-375 LTLAGIAA
+375 LVLAGLIAE
-383 DGTTIVVDRDGHI
+383 GKTVVIDRDEHI
-396 GRGHRDLAGELNR
+396 RRGYRDLVGDLNR

-417 ADLSPSPSPEEGGGQ
+417 TLTPEGSVTAE
-432 KGESEKKEVVGTE
+432 T
-445 IR
+445 R

>member
-1 MKLTVYGGRRLF
+1 MRVTVYGGRRLF
-13 GEIAV
+13 GEIAI

-63 VHCIEPGVY
+63 VLLLEPGVY
-72 SIRTTR
+72 SIRTER
-78 ELAGTPPDALVR
+78 ELVGTPPEELVR
-90 KLRASFL
+90 RLRASFL
-97 LLGPLAAR
+97 LLGPLMAR
-105 VGASHLALPGGC
+105 HGSSQLPLPGGC

-138 DSTGTCWHAHA
+138 ESVGPFWHAQA

-218 RTLSGTVHTVI
+218 SRLQGTAHTVI

-281 VSDGPGSFSGGRV
+281 VSDGPGSFVGGRV
-294 EARPYPGFPTDLQPQ
+294 EARPYPGFPTDLQHQ

-321 VIKETV
+321 VVKETV
-327 WESRFAHAS
+327 WESRFAHAT
-336 ELARMGAQIRLEGST
+336 ELARMGAQIRLEGPT
-351 ALIEGVPLLSG
+351 ALLEGVAQLSG

-383 DGTTIVVDRDGHI
+383 AGTTVVLDREGHI
-396 GRGHRDLAGELNR
+396 ARGHRDLAGELNR
-409 LGAAIIEE
+409 LGAAIISEDE
-417 ADLSPSPSPEEGGGQ
+417 QTLE
-432 KGESEKKEVVGTE
+432 EKKEVVSTE

>member
-1 MKLTVYGGRRLF
+1 MRVTVYGGRRLF

-63 VHCIEPGVY
+63 VLLLEPGVY
-72 SIRTTR
+72 SIRTER
-78 ELAGTPPDALVR
+78 ELVGTPPEELVR
-90 KLRASFL
+90 RLRASFL
-97 LLGPLAAR
+97 LLGPLMAR
-105 VGASHLALPGGC
+105 HGSSQLPLPGGC

-129 GLKALGAQL
+129 GLRALGAELSSQGG
-138 DSTGTCWHAHA
+138 SWGARA
-149 HSLHPAEIHLDYP
+149 ERLHPAEIHLDYP

-212 LQIEGA
+212 LQVEGA
-218 RTLSGTVHTVI
+218 KKLSGAVHTVI
-229 PDRITAG
+229 PDRINAG

-248 VTVRCQPL
+248 VTVTRCQPL

-264 LDELGIIV
+264 FDELGITV
-272 QEHVESVRV
+272 HEHVESVRV
-281 VSDGPGSFSGGRV
+281 ISDGPGSFVGGRV

-309 MMALLS
+309 IMALLS
-315 VARGAS
+315 VARGS
-321 VIKETV
+321 SIIKETV
-327 WESRFAHAS
+327 WESRFAHAA
-336 ELARMGAQIRLEGST
+336 ELVRMGAQIRLEGST
-351 ALIEGVPLLSG
+351 ALIEGVAGLSG
-362 TEVHATDVRAGAA
+362 AEVSGNDVRAGAA
-375 LTLAGIAA
+375 LVLAGLIAE
-383 DGTTIVVDRDGHI
+383 GKTVVIDRDEHI
-396 GRGHRDLAGELNR
+396 RRGYRDLVGDLNR

-417 ADLSPSPSPEEGGGQ
+417 TLTPEGSVTAE
-432 KGESEKKEVVGTE
+432 T
-445 IR
+445 R

>member
-30 ATVLTDDEVILEN
+30 ATLLTDEEVILQH

-63 VHCIEPGVY
+63 VHALDWGVY
-72 SIRTTR
+72 SIHTERA
-78 ELAGTPPDALVR
+78 LAGAPPEPLVR
-90 KLRASFL
+90 RLRASFL
-97 LLGPLAAR
+97 LLGPLMAR
-105 VGASHLALPGGC
+105 VGSSQLALPGGC

-138 DSTGTCWHAHA
+138 DSEGAFWRARA
-149 HSLHPAEIHLDYP
+149 YRLHPAEVHLDYP

-175 LIPGRT
+175 LVPGRT

-212 LQIEGA
+212 LTIEGA
-218 RTLSGTVHTVI
+218 ARLQGTTHTVI
-229 PDRITAG
+229 PDRINAG

-272 QEHVESVRV
+272 QERVDSVRV

-327 WESRFAHAS
+327 WESRFAHAT

-351 ALIEGVPLLSG
+351 ALIEGVAQLSG

-383 DGTTIVVDRDGHI
+383 SGTTIVIDRDEHI

-409 LGAAIIEE
+409 LGAAIISEDE
-417 ADLSPSPSPEEGGGQ
+417 QTPE
-432 KGESEKKEVVGTE
+432 EKKEVVSTE

>member
-1 MKLTVYGGRRLF
+1 MRVTVYGGRRLF

-63 VHCIEPGVY
+63 VLLLEPGVY
-72 SIRTTR
+72 SIRTER
-78 ELAGTPPDALVR
+78 ELVGTPPEELVR
-90 KLRASFL
+90 RLRASFL
-97 LLGPLAAR
+97 LLGPLMAR
-105 VGASHLALPGGC
+105 HGSSQLPLPGGC

-129 GLKALGAQL
+129 GLRALGAELSSQGG
-138 DSTGTCWHAHA
+138 SWGARA
-149 HSLHPAEIHLDYP
+149 ERLHPAEIHLDYP

-212 LQIEGA
+212 LQVEGA
-218 RTLSGTVHTVI
+218 KKLSGAVHTVI
-229 PDRITAG
+229 PDRINAG

-248 VTVRCQPL
+248 VTVTRCQPL

-264 LDELGIIV
+264 FDELGITV
-272 QEHVESVRV
+272 HEHVESVRV
-281 VSDGPGSFSGGRV
+281 ISDGPGSFVGGRV

-315 VARGAS
+315 VARGS
-321 VIKETV
+321 SIIKETV
-327 WESRFAHAS
+327 WESRFAHAA
-336 ELARMGAQIRLEGST
+336 ELVRMGAQIRLEGST
-351 ALIEGVPLLSG
+351 ALIEGVAGLSG
-362 TEVHATDVRAGAA
+362 AEVSGNDVRAGAA
-375 LTLAGIAA
+375 LVLAGLIAE
-383 DGTTIVVDRDGHI
+383 GKTVVIDRDEHI
-396 GRGHRDLAGELNR
+396 RRGYRDLVGDLNR

-417 ADLSPSPSPEEGGGQ
+417 TLTTEGSVTA
-432 KGESEKKEVVGTE
+432 ET
-445 IR
+445 R

>member
-1 MKLTVYGGRRLF
+1 MRVTIYGGRRLF
-13 GEIAV
+13 GEIAI

-63 VHCIEPGVY
+63 VLLLEPGVY
-72 SIRTTR
+72 SIRTER
-78 ELAGTPPDALVR
+78 ELVGTPPEELVR
-90 KLRASFL
+90 RLRASFL
-97 LLGPLAAR
+97 LLGPLMAR
-105 VGASHLALPGGC
+105 HGSSQLPLPGGC

-129 GLKALGAQL
+129 GLRALGAELSYQ
-138 DSTGTCWHAHA
+138 GGFWGARA
-149 HSLHPAEIHLDYP
+149 ERLHPAEIHLDYP

-212 LQIEGA
+212 LQVEGA
-218 RTLSGTVHTVI
+218 KKLSGAVHTVI
-229 PDRITAG
+229 PDRINAG

-248 VTVRCQPL
+248 VTVTRCQPL

-264 LDELGIIV
+264 FDELGITV
-272 QEHVESVRV
+272 HEHVESVRV
-281 VSDGPGSFSGGRV
+281 ISDGPGSFVGGRV

-315 VARGAS
+315 VARGS
-321 VIKETV
+321 SIIKETV
-327 WESRFAHAS
+327 WESRFAHAA
-336 ELARMGAQIRLEGST
+336 ELVRMGAQIRLEGST
-351 ALIEGVPLLSG
+351 ALIEGVAGLSG
-362 TEVHATDVRAGAA
+362 AEVSGNDVRAGAA
-375 LTLAGIAA
+375 LVLAGLIAE
-383 DGTTIVVDRDGHI
+383 GKTVVIDRDEHI
-396 GRGHRDLAGELNR
+396 RRGYRDLVGDLNR

-417 ADLSPSPSPEEGGGQ
+417 TLTPEGSVTAE
-432 KGESEKKEVVGTE
+432 T
-445 IR
+445 R

>member
-1 MKLTVYGGRRLF
+1 MKLVVYGGRRLF

-30 ATVLTDDEVILEN
+30 ATLLTDEEVILEN

-63 VHCIEPGVY
+63 VYSLDCGVY
-72 SIRTTR
+72 SIRTER
-78 ELAGTPPDALVR
+78 DLVSAPPESLVR

-97 LLGPLAAR
+97 LLGPLMAR
-105 VGASHLALPGGC
+105 VGSSQLALPGGC
-117 PIGVRPVDLHLK
+117 PIGPRPVDLHVK

-138 DSTGTCWHAHA
+138 ESLGAFWRAHA
-149 HSLHPAEIHLDYP
+149 PRLHPAEIHLDYP

-168 QIMMTAA
+168 QIMMTAS

-200 KMGAGI
+200 KMGASVY
-206 MIEPGR
+206 IEPGR
-212 LQIEGA
+212 LIIEGA
-218 RTLSGTVHTVI
+218 PCLQGTTHTTI

-264 LDELGIIV
+264 LDELGITV

-315 VARGAS
+315 VARGSS

-327 WESRFAHAS
+327 WESRFAHAT
-336 ELARMGAQIRLEGST
+336 ELARMGANIRLEGST
-351 ALIEGVPLLSG
+351 ALIDGVAQLSG
-362 TEVHATDVRAGAA
+362 TEVHVTDVRAGAA
-375 LTLAGIAA
+375 LTLAGLAA
-383 DGTTIVVDRDGHI
+383 CGTTIVVDRDGHI

-409 LGAAIIEE
+409 LGAAIISEE
-417 ADLSPSPSPEEGGGQ
+417 EQVSE
-432 KGESEKKEVVGTE
+432 EKKEGVGTE